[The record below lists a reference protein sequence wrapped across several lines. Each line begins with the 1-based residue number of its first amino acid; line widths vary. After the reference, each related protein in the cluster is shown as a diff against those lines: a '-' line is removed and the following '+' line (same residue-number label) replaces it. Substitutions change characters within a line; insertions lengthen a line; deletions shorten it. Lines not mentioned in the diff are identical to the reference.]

1 MDIYSPCAED
11 WASACNNLY
20 PFLRLPQICIAPS
33 LVAHMWTG
41 LMPSHWD
48 VPPFSAATSHSDT
61 LSLYVDFPF
70 IFISTGTLLKIS
82 CVSML

>member
-1 MDIYSPCAED
+1 MDIYSLCAED
-11 WASACNNLY
+11 WASACDNLY

-48 VPPFSAATSHSDT
+48 VPPFSAATLLLLT
-61 LSLYVDFPF
+61 VTPFPCMLIFLSF
-70 IFISTGTLLKIS
+70 SSLLVH
-82 CVSML
+82 C